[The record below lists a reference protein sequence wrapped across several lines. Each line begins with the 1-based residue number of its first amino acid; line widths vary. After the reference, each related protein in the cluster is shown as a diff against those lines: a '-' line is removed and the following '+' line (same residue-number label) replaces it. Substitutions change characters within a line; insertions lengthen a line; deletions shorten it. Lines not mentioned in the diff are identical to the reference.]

1 MCCFWSVYFY
11 FSVQFHWE
19 NKSPGWIGDN
29 QLFILGDEDLSVEDL
44 FLWHIIHNCRQD
56 DAVAVKQ
63 KKWRTGWEWMFNE
76 QLLMKKASFVERMKT
91 KNFYIVLGFILISS
105 GTIWLLSYPSPTFQN
120 IVTKT
125 HKGIKNLP
133 SNIQIQ
139 VGGLTCTP
147 LSQPEKKI
155 TCIFSWNLSCAFAL
169 VLNVENCTLLVTK
182 LQSFNSLV
190 KRLDCCV

>member
-1 MCCFWSVYFY
+1 MCCFWSVCFY
-11 FSVQFHWE
+11 FSVQLHWE

-29 QLFILGDEDLSVEDL
+29 QLFILGDEDLSTEDL
-44 FLWHIIHNCRQD
+44 FLRHIIYNCRRY

-63 KKWRTGWEWMFNE
+63 KKRSIGWEWMLNE
-76 QLLMKKASFVERMKT
+76 QLPMKKASFVERMKT
-91 KNFYIVLGFILISS
+91 KNFYIMLGFILISS

-147 LSQPEKKI
+147 LPPTLNTPTQKKRSHVFSVE
-155 TCIFSWNLSCAFAL
+155 TCL
-169 VLNVENCTLLVTK
+169 VHLLWCWMY
-182 LQSFNSLV
+182 LHPL
-190 KRLDCCV
+190 

>member
-1 MCCFWSVYFY
+1 MGCFWSVCFY
-11 FSVQFHWE
+11 FSVQLHWE

-44 FLWHIIHNCRQD
+44 FLWHIIRNCQRD

-63 KKWRTGWEWMFNE
+63 KKWRIGWEWMFNE

-133 SNIQIQ
+133 GNIQIQ
-139 VGGLTCTP
+139 VGGPTCTP
-147 LSQPEKKI
+147 LPPNTATQKKRSHVFSVE
-155 TCIFSWNLSCAFAL
+155 TCL
-169 VLNVENCTLLVTK
+169 VHLPWCWMYKNVHPL
-182 LQSFNSLV
+182 
-190 KRLDCCV
+190 